1 MCNVYGTRPSLKPAQ
16 KVLNLRKKNAKTK
29 LQGLG
34 IQRIHTLKNFEKNWS
49 VKTKTGGFL

>member
-1 MCNVYGTRPSLKPAQ
+1 MYMELDPVWNQAQ
-16 KVLNLRKKNAKTK
+16 KVLNLKNKNAKTK

>member
-1 MCNVYGTRPSLKPAQ
+1 MYMELDPVWNQAQ
-16 KVLNLRKKNAKTK
+16 KVLNLEKKNAKTK

-49 VKTKTGGFL
+49 VKTNTGGFKKK